1 MVLHVAV
8 AGLYALSRAVH
19 GLHLDINLIN
29 MTLVLLVAPGSA
41 LLLGGLPFAR
51 RSARLDAQ

>member
-1 MVLHVAV
+1 MRFRV
-8 AGLYALSRAVH
+8 GWR
-19 GLHLDINLIN
+19 GLHLDINIIN
-29 MTLVLLVAPGSA
+29 MTLVMLVAPGSA